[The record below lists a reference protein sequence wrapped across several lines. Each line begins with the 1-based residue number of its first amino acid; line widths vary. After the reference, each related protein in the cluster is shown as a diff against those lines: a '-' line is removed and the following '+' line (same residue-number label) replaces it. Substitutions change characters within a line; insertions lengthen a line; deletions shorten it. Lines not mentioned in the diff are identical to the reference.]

1 MSVAAIR
8 FSEILMRAEA
18 DLEPCACHEHPAPS
32 LSLATYSGKG
42 AALCWQENS
51 PAQHSTDHRNARV
64 GTVCQEPGVIAN
76 LLSTRQHSLA
86 CSPRDA
92 WYVNY
97 GMILTS
103 LTVIAAGA
111 LYMFAA
117 RPYLEKK

>member
-1 MSVAAIR
+1 
-8 FSEILMRAEA
+8 
-18 DLEPCACHEHPAPS
+18 
-32 LSLATYSGKG
+32 
-42 AALCWQENS
+42 
-51 PAQHSTDHRNARV
+51 
-64 GTVCQEPGVIAN
+64 VIAN